1 MSKKCWE
8 DKHIKLSLVGEAGK
22 RHPVLIK
29 YFNSI
34 HLYMVEE
41 NIFIVIVHK
50 LLKQQKYWNAILKT
64 VLKINGKQ
72 RIKIPKKVNIVDSK
86 IMEEKQV
93 MFMIYAGFERI
104 LVP

>member
-1 MSKKCWE
+1 M
-8 DKHIKLSLVGEAGK
+8 VGEAGK
-22 RHPVLIK
+22 RHRVLIK
-29 YFNSI
+29 YFNSM
-34 HLYMVEE
+34 HLCMVEE
-41 NIFIVIVHK
+41 NIFIVIVYK

-72 RIKIPKKVNIVDSK
+72 RIKIPKKVNIADSK

-93 MFMIYAGFERI
+93 IFMIYGGFERI

>member
-1 MSKKCWE
+1 M
-8 DKHIKLSLVGEAGK
+8 
-22 RHPVLIK
+22 
-29 YFNSI
+29 
-34 HLYMVEE
+34 HLCMVEE
-41 NIFIVIVHK
+41 NIFIVIVYK

-72 RIKIPKKVNIVDSK
+72 RIKIPKKVNIADSK

-93 MFMIYAGFERI
+93 IFMIYAGFERI